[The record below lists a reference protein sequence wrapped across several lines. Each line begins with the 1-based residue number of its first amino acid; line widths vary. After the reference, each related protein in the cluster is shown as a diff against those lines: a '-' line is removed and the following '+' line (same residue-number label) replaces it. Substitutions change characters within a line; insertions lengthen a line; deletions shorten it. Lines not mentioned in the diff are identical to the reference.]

1 MQSTVNYLWH
11 TDDLL
16 GQGATASV
24 YKARNKKSGELVAV
38 KVFNTASYLRP
49 REVQVREFEVL
60 RKLNHQ
66 NIVKLFAVEE
76 TGGSRQ
82 KVLVMEYCSSG
93 SLLSVLESPENAF
106 GLPEEEFLVVLRCV
120 VAGMNHL
127 RENGIVHRD
136 IKPGNIMRLMGEE
149 GQSIYKL
156 TDFGAAREL
165 DDDEKFVSVYGTEEY
180 LHPDMYERAVLRK
193 PQQKTFGVTVD
204 LWSIGVTLY
213 HAATGSL
220 PFVPFGGP
228 RRNKE
233 MMYRITT
240 EKPAGAIA
248 GTQRRENGPLEWSY
262 TLPVTCRLSTGLQS
276 QLVPILANILEVEQ
290 AKCWGFDQFFA
301 ETSDILQRV
310 VVHVFSLSQAA
321 LHRVYIHAHNTVAI
335 FLEAVYKQTSVA
347 PQHQEYLFEGHVC
360 VLEPSLSAQH
370 ITHTTASS
378 PLTLFSMASETP
390 KGLAFRDPAQDI
402 PKFFPKVDLQADY
415 STAKSVLGAG
425 YQALWLA
432 RALLAGQELMLRGL
446 YWFVETLQV
455 TCRRTLE
462 VTRMALLFLSSSLGT
477 ERFSSVAGMPEMQ
490 ELKRITELRSKLRA
504 LAEALSRCSHNITE
518 TQTSLSTLSSE
529 LMKNRDQV
537 LADRSI
543 QQIQCCLDK
552 MNLIYKQFKKSRM
565 RPGLGYN
572 EEQIHKLD
580 KVNFGHLAKRLLQ
593 VFQEKCVQKYQTSL
607 VTHGKWMREVH
618 ETRNHLRMVSCSVA
632 AFNTEAQGAQEGLG
646 KLLDQLSH
654 QLLQDRTKEAQV
666 SAPPTAPHP
675 SPALMDLVLHMQ
687 ELCEEMKLLAFD
699 LQDNNRII
707 EGAGPDAGGC
717 PISSAYLS
725 PGQQLG
731 DVTSITFHCLS
742 AGSSP
747 AGPGVPGH
755 LCQATAWAELCVSH
769 RLRYG
774 SSVPRACVAKAGRRW
789 GRRDVNH
796 SRRPAHP
803 PPWVYR
809 PSLLREQ
816 KRRPLGVPPGDW
828 VRRPNFSLLSS

>member
-1 MQSTVNYLWH
+1 MQSTANYLWH

-38 KVFNTASYLRP
+38 KVFNTVSYLRP

-76 TGGSRQ
+76 TGGGRQ

-106 GLPEEEFLVVLRCV
+106 GLPEDEFLVVLRCV

-193 PQQKTFGVTVD
+193 PQQKAFGVTVD

-220 PFVPFGGP
+220 PFIPFGGP

-233 MMYRITT
+233 IMYRITT

-262 TLPVTCRLSTGLQS
+262 TLPITCQLSLGLQS

-310 VVHVFSLSQAA
+310 VVHVFSLSQAV
-321 LHRVYIHAHNTVAI
+321 LHHIYIHAHNTIAI
-335 FLEAVYKQTSVA
+335 FQEAVHKQTSVA
-347 PQHQEYLFEGHVC
+347 PRHQEYLFEGHLC
-360 VLEPSLSAQH
+360 VLEPSISAQH
-370 ITHTTASS
+370 IAHTTASS
-378 PLTLFSMASETP
+378 PLTLFSTAIP
-390 KGLAFRDPAQDI
+390 KGLAFRDPALDV
-402 PKFFPKVDLQADY
+402 PKFVPKVDLQADY
-415 STAKSVLGAG
+415 NTAKGVLGAG
-425 YQALWLA
+425 YQALRLA
-432 RALLAGQELMLRGL
+432 RALLDGQELMLQGL
-446 YWFVETLQV
+446 HRVLEVLQA

-462 VTRMALLFLSSSLGT
+462 VARTSLLFLSSSLGT
-477 ERFSSVAGMPEMQ
+477 ERFSSVPGTPEIQ
-490 ELKRITELRSKLRA
+490 ELKAAAELRSRLRT
-504 LAEALSRCSHNITE
+504 LAEVLSRCSQNIME
-518 TQTSLSTLSSE
+518 TQESLSSLRRE
-529 LMKNRDQV
+529 LVKSRDQV
-537 LADRSI
+537 HEERSI

-565 RPGLGYN
+565 RPGLSYN

-580 KVNFGHLAKRLLQ
+580 KVNFSHLAKRLLQ
-593 VFQEKCVQKYQTSL
+593 VFQEECVQKYQASL
-607 VTHGKWMREVH
+607 VTHGKRMRVVH
-618 ETRNHLRMVSCSVA
+618 ETRNHLRLVGCSVA
-632 AFNTEAQGAQEGLG
+632 ACNTEAQGVQES
-646 KLLDQLSH
+646 LSKILEELSQ
-654 QLLQDRTKEAQV
+654 QLLQDRAKGALTSSPPV
-666 SAPPTAPHP
+666 SPHP
-675 SPALMDLVLHMQ
+675 SPTPNDLLLHMQ
-687 ELCEEMKLLAFD
+687 ELCEGMKLLASD
-699 LQDNNRII
+699 LLDNNRVI
-707 EGAGPDAGGC
+707 ER
-717 PISSAYLS
+717 LS
-725 PGQQLG
+725 RVPAAS
-731 DVTSITFHCLS
+731 DV
-742 AGSSP
+742 
-747 AGPGVPGH
+747 
-755 LCQATAWAELCVSH
+755 
-769 RLRYG
+769 
-774 SSVPRACVAKAGRRW
+774 
-789 GRRDVNH
+789 
-796 SRRPAHP
+796 
-803 PPWVYR
+803 
-809 PSLLREQ
+809 
-816 KRRPLGVPPGDW
+816 
-828 VRRPNFSLLSS
+828 

>member
-76 TGGSRQ
+76 TGASRQ

-136 IKPGNIMRLMGEE
+136 IKPGNIMRLLGEE

-165 DDDEKFVSVYGTEEY
+165 DDDEKFISVYGTEEY

-193 PQQKTFGVTVD
+193 PQQKAFGVTVD

-233 MMYRITT
+233 IMYRITT

-248 GTQRRENGPLEWSY
+248 GTQRWENGPLEWSY
-262 TLPVTCRLSTGLQS
+262 ALPITCQLSTGLQS
-276 QLVPILANILEVEQ
+276 QLVPILANVLEVEQ

-301 ETSDILQRV
+301 ETSDILQRA
-310 VVHVFSLSQAA
+310 VVHVFSLPQAA
-321 LHRVYIHAHNTVAI
+321 LHHVYIHAHNTVAI
-335 FLEAVYKQTSVA
+335 FLEAVYKQTNVA
-347 PQHQEYLFEGHVC
+347 PQHQEYLFEGHLC
-360 VLEPSLSAQH
+360 VLEPNLSAQH
-370 ITHTTASS
+370 IAHTTASS

-390 KGLAFRDPAQDI
+390 KGLAFRDPALDI
-402 PKFFPKVDLQADY
+402 PKFVPKVDLQADY
-415 STAKSVLGAG
+415 NTAKGAMGAG
-425 YQALWLA
+425 YQALRLA

-446 YWFVETLQV
+446 HWFVEMLQA

-462 VTRMALLFLSSSLGT
+462 VTRTSLLFLSSSLGP
-477 ERFSSVAGMPEMQ
+477 ERLSNMARMPEIE
-490 ELKRITELRSKLRA
+490 ELKRATELRSTLRA
-504 LAEALSRCSHNITE
+504 LAEVLSRFSHNMTE
-518 TQTSLSTLSSE
+518 TQTNLSSLSSE
-529 LMKNRDQV
+529 LGKNRDQV
-537 LADRSI
+537 HEDRSI

-552 MNLIYKQFKKSRM
+552 MCLIYKQFKKSRM

-580 KVNFGHLAKRLLQ
+580 KVNFSHLAKRLLQ
-593 VFQEKCVQKYQTSL
+593 VFQEECVQKYQTSL
-607 VTHGKWMREVH
+607 VTHGNRMRLVH
-618 ETRNHLRMVSCSVA
+618 KARNHLRLVGCSVA
-632 AFNTEAQGAQEGLG
+632 ACNTEAQGVQEGLS
-646 KLLDQLSH
+646 KILDGLSH
-654 QLLQDRTKEAQV
+654 QLLQDRTKGAQA
-666 SAPPTAPHP
+666 SPPPVATYA
-675 SPALMDLVLHMQ
+675 SPALRDLGVHM
-687 ELCEEMKLLAFD
+687 EKLYEEMKLLAFD

-707 EGAGPDAGGC
+707 EGLSRVQSAPD
-717 PISSAYLS
+717 
-725 PGQQLG
+725 
-731 DVTSITFHCLS
+731 V
-742 AGSSP
+742 
-747 AGPGVPGH
+747 
-755 LCQATAWAELCVSH
+755 
-769 RLRYG
+769 
-774 SSVPRACVAKAGRRW
+774 
-789 GRRDVNH
+789 
-796 SRRPAHP
+796 
-803 PPWVYR
+803 
-809 PSLLREQ
+809 
-816 KRRPLGVPPGDW
+816 
-828 VRRPNFSLLSS
+828 

>member
-1 MQSTVNYLWH
+1 MQSTINYLWH

-106 GLPEEEFLVVLRCV
+106 GLPEDEFLVVLRCV

-262 TLPVTCRLSTGLQS
+262 GLPITCRLSPGLQS

-310 VVHVFSLSQAA
+310 VVHVFSLSQAV
-321 LHRVYIHAHNTVAI
+321 LHHIYIHAHNTIAI
-335 FLEAVYKQTSVA
+335 FLEAVYEQTSVA
-347 PQHQEYLFEGHVC
+347 PQHQEYFFEGHLC

-378 PLTLFSMASETP
+378 PLTLFSKASETP
-390 KGLAFRDPAQDI
+390 KGLAFRDQYTGCWLPG
-402 PKFFPKVDLQADY
+402 PV
-415 STAKSVLGAG
+415 AG
-425 YQALWLA
+425 SD
-432 RALLAGQELMLRGL
+432 LAGRAGDDASGTALVCGDAPGYMQTDAGGHTDGSPLPQQQSGHREL
-446 YWFVETLQV
+446 V
-455 TCRRTLE
+455 
-462 VTRMALLFLSSSLGT
+462 
-477 ERFSSVAGMPEMQ
+477 
-490 ELKRITELRSKLRA
+490 
-504 LAEALSRCSHNITE
+504 EALSRCSHNITE
-518 TQTSLSTLSSE
+518 TQVSLSNLSSE
-529 LMKNRDQV
+529 LVKNRDQV
-537 LADRSI
+537 HADRSI

-580 KVNFGHLAKRLLQ
+580 KVNFSHLAKRLLQ

-632 AFNTEAQGAQEGLG
+632 AYNTEAQGVQESLS
-646 KLLDQLSH
+646 KILDWLSH
-654 QLLQDRTKEAQV
+654 QRLQDRTKEAQA
-666 SAPPTAPHP
+666 SPPPTAPYP
-675 SPALMDLVLHMQ
+675 SPALTDLVLHMQ

-707 EGAGPDAGGC
+707 EGLSRPPSAPD
-717 PISSAYLS
+717 S
-725 PGQQLG
+725 
-731 DVTSITFHCLS
+731 
-742 AGSSP
+742 
-747 AGPGVPGH
+747 
-755 LCQATAWAELCVSH
+755 
-769 RLRYG
+769 
-774 SSVPRACVAKAGRRW
+774 
-789 GRRDVNH
+789 
-796 SRRPAHP
+796 
-803 PPWVYR
+803 
-809 PSLLREQ
+809 
-816 KRRPLGVPPGDW
+816 
-828 VRRPNFSLLSS
+828 

>member
-49 REVQVREFEVL
+49 REVQ
-60 RKLNHQ
+60 
-66 NIVKLFAVEE
+66 
-76 TGGSRQ
+76 GGSRQ

-106 GLPEEEFLVVLRCV
+106 GLPEDEFLVVLRCV

-136 IKPGNIMRLMGEE
+136 IKPGNIMRLVGEE

-193 PQQKTFGVTVD
+193 PQQKAFGVAVD

-233 MMYRITT
+233 IMHRITT

-248 GTQRRENGPLEWSY
+248 GTQRLENGPLEWSY
-262 TLPVTCRLSTGLQS
+262 TLPVTCQLSMGLQS
-276 QLVPILANILEVEQ
+276 QLVPILVNILEVEQ

-310 VVHVFSLSQAA
+310 VVHVFSLPQAVV
-321 LHRVYIHAHNTVAI
+321 HHVYIHAHNTIAI
-335 FLEAVYKQTSVA
+335 FLEAVYKQTNVA
-347 PQHQEYLFEGHVC
+347 PQHQEYLFEGHLC

-370 ITHTTASS
+370 IAHTTASS
-378 PLTLFSMASETP
+378 PLTLFSTVSETP
-390 KGLAFRDPAQDI
+390 KGLAFRDPALDI
-402 PKFFPKVDLQADY
+402 PKFVPKVDLQADY
-415 STAKSVLGAG
+415 NTAKGVLGAG
-425 YQALWLA
+425 FQALRLA
-432 RALLAGQELMLRGL
+432 QALLAGQELMLRGL
-446 YWFVETLQV
+446 HWFVEILQA

-477 ERFSSVAGMPEMQ
+477 ESSVAGVPEIQ
-490 ELKRITELRSKLRA
+490 ELRRAAELRSKLRT
-504 LAEALSRCSHNITE
+504 LAEVLSRCSHNITE
-518 TQTSLSTLSSE
+518 TKTTLSSLSSE

-537 LADRSI
+537 HEDRSI

-552 MNLIYKQFKKSRM
+552 MYLIYKQFKKSRM

-580 KVNFGHLAKRLLQ
+580 KVNFSHLAKRLLQ
-593 VFQEKCVQKYQTSL
+593 VFQEGRVQKYQASL
-607 VTHGKWMREVH
+607 VTHGKRMRVVH
-618 ETRNHLRMVSCSVA
+618 ETRNHLRLVGCSVA
-632 AFNTEAQGAQEGLG
+632 ACNTEAQGAQESLS
-646 KLLDQLSH
+646 KILDWLSQ
-654 QLLQDRTKEAQV
+654 QLLQDRTKGAQA
-666 SAPPTAPHP
+666 SPPPTATYP
-675 SPALMDLVLHMQ
+675 SPALKDLVLHMQ
-687 ELCEEMKLLAFD
+687 ELCKEMKVLASD
-699 LQDNNRII
+699 LQDNNRVI
-707 EGAGPDAGGC
+707 EGK
-717 PISSAYLS
+717 I
-725 PGQQLG
+725 
-731 DVTSITFHCLS
+731 H
-742 AGSSP
+742 
-747 AGPGVPGH
+747 
-755 LCQATAWAELCVSH
+755 
-769 RLRYG
+769 
-774 SSVPRACVAKAGRRW
+774 
-789 GRRDVNH
+789 
-796 SRRPAHP
+796 
-803 PPWVYR
+803 
-809 PSLLREQ
+809 
-816 KRRPLGVPPGDW
+816 KRKLENNRGT
-828 VRRPNFSLLSS
+828 NFSYYPVSRIEREKTVPSRSPTL

>member
-66 NIVKLFAVEE
+66 NIIKLFAVEE
-76 TGGSRQ
+76 TGAGRQ

-106 GLPEEEFLVVLRCV
+106 GLPEDEFLVVLRCV

-136 IKPGNIMRLMGEE
+136 IKPGNIMRLLGEE

-193 PQQKTFGVTVD
+193 PQQKAFGVTVD

-233 MMYRITT
+233 IMYRITT

-262 TLPVTCRLSTGLQS
+262 TLPITCQLSMGLQN
-276 QLVPILANILEVEQ
+276 QLVPILANILEAEQ

-301 ETSDILQRV
+301 ETSDILQRG
-310 VVHVFSLSQAA
+310 VVHVFSLPQAV
-321 LHRVYIHAHNTVAI
+321 LHHVYVHAHNTIAI
-335 FLEAVYKQTSVA
+335 FLEAVYEQTSVA
-347 PQHQEYLFEGHVC
+347 PQHQEYLFEGHLC

-370 ITHTTASS
+370 IAHTTASS
-378 PLTLFSMASETP
+378 PLTLFSMASEPP
-390 KGLAFRDPAQDI
+390 KGQAFRDPALDV
-402 PKFFPKVDLQADY
+402 PKFVPKVDLQADY
-415 STAKSVLGAG
+415 STAKGILGAG
-425 YQALWLA
+425 YQALRLA
-432 RALLAGQELMLRGL
+432 RTLLGGQELMVRGL
-446 YWFVETLQV
+446 HWFVEMLQA

-477 ERFSSVAGMPEMQ
+477 ERFSGVAGVPELQ
-490 ELKRITELRSKLRA
+490 ELKRTTELRSRLRN
-504 LAEALSRCSHNITE
+504 LAEVLSRCSHNITE
-518 TQTSLSTLSSE
+518 TQKTLSDLRSE
-529 LMKNRDQV
+529 LVKNRDQHPADSV
-537 LADRSI
+537 LFRQDVPHLQTVQEI
-543 QQIQCCLDK
+543 QNEAR
-552 MNLIYKQFKKSRM
+552 MNFS
-565 RPGLGYN
+565 
-572 EEQIHKLD
+572 
-580 KVNFGHLAKRLLQ
+580 HLAKRLLQ
-593 VFQEKCVQKYQTSL
+593 VFQEECVQKYQASL
-607 VTHGKWMREVH
+607 VTHGKRMRLVH
-618 ETRNHLRMVSCSVA
+618 ETRNHLRLLGCSVA
-632 AFNTEAQGAQEGLG
+632 ACNAEAQGAQESLS
-646 KLLDQLSH
+646 KILDRLSH
-654 QLLQDRTKEAQV
+654 QLLQDRTQGAPA
-666 SAPPTAPHP
+666 SPPPTAPYP
-675 SPALMDLVLHMQ
+675 SSALKDLVLHMQ
-687 ELCEEMKLLAFD
+687 ELYGEMKVLASD

-707 EGAGPDAGGC
+707 EGLSRVPLAPD
-717 PISSAYLS
+717 I
-725 PGQQLG
+725 
-731 DVTSITFHCLS
+731 
-742 AGSSP
+742 
-747 AGPGVPGH
+747 
-755 LCQATAWAELCVSH
+755 
-769 RLRYG
+769 
-774 SSVPRACVAKAGRRW
+774 
-789 GRRDVNH
+789 
-796 SRRPAHP
+796 
-803 PPWVYR
+803 
-809 PSLLREQ
+809 
-816 KRRPLGVPPGDW
+816 
-828 VRRPNFSLLSS
+828 

>member
-38 KVFNTASYLRP
+38 KVFNVASYLRP

-60 RKLNHQ
+60 RKLSHQ

-76 TGGSRQ
+76 TGCGRQ
-82 KVLVMEYCSSG
+82 KVLVMEYCASG

-106 GLPEEEFLVVLRCV
+106 GLPEDEFLVVLRCV

-127 RENGIVHRD
+127 RENGVVHRD
-136 IKPGNIMRLMGEE
+136 IKPGNIMRLVGEE

-165 DDDEKFVSVYGTEEY
+165 DDDEKFLSVYGTEEY

-193 PQQKTFGVTVD
+193 PQQKAFGVTVD

-220 PFVPFGGP
+220 PFIPFGGP

-233 MMYRITT
+233 IMHRITT
-240 EKPAGAIA
+240 EKPPGAIA

-262 TLPVTCRLSTGLQS
+262 TLPVTCRLSKGLQS

-310 VVHVFSLSQAA
+310 VFHVFSLSQAV
-321 LHRVYIHAHNTVAI
+321 LHHVYIHAHNTIAI
-335 FLEAVYKQTSVA
+335 FLEAVYEQTNVA
-347 PQHQEYLFEGHVC
+347 PRHQEYLFEGHLC

-370 ITHTTASS
+370 IAHTTASS

-390 KGLAFRDPAQDI
+390 KGLAFRDPALDV
-402 PKFFPKVDLQADY
+402 PKFVPKVDLQADY
-415 STAKSVLGAG
+415 NTAKAVLGAG
-425 YQALWLA
+425 YQALRLA
-432 RALLAGQELMLRGL
+432 GALLDGQELMLRGL
-446 YWFVETLQV
+446 HWAAEVLQT

-462 VTRMALLFLSSSLGT
+462 VTRTALLFLSSSLGT
-477 ERFSSVAGMPEMQ
+477 ESSVAGVPEVQ
-490 ELKRITELRSKLRA
+490 ELQEVAELRSRLRT
-504 LAEALSRCSHNITE
+504 LAEVLSKCSQNITE
-518 TQTSLSTLSSE
+518 TQAGLSSLSSE
-529 LMKNRDQV
+529 LAKSRDQV
-537 LADRSI
+537 HEDRSN

-552 MNLIYKQFKKSRM
+552 MNLIYKQFKKSRL

-580 KVNFGHLAKRLLQ
+580 KVNFSHLAKRLLQ
-593 VFQEKCVQKYQTSL
+593 VFQEECVQKYQASL
-607 VTHGKWMREVH
+607 VTHGKRMRVVH
-618 ETRNHLRMVSCSVA
+618 DTRNHLRLVGCSVA
-632 AFNTEAQGAQEGLG
+632 ACNTEAQGAQESLG
-646 KLLDQLSH
+646 KILDRLSH
-654 QLLQDRTKEAQV
+654 QLLQDRTQG
-666 SAPPTAPHP
+666 APA
-675 SPALMDLVLHMQ
+675 SPAPVAPCPMPKDLIFHME
-687 ELCEEMKLLAFD
+687 ELCQEMKRLAFD

-707 EGAGPDAGGC
+707 FE
-717 PISSAYLS
+717 
-725 PGQQLG
+725 
-731 DVTSITFHCLS
+731 
-742 AGSSP
+742 
-747 AGPGVPGH
+747 
-755 LCQATAWAELCVSH
+755 
-769 RLRYG
+769 RLRR
-774 SSVPRACVAKAGRRW
+774 VPAAP
-789 GRRDVNH
+789 DV
-796 SRRPAHP
+796 
-803 PPWVYR
+803 
-809 PSLLREQ
+809 
-816 KRRPLGVPPGDW
+816 
-828 VRRPNFSLLSS
+828 

>member
-1 MQSTVNYLWH
+1 MQSTANYLWH

-49 REVQVREFEVL
+49 HEVQVREFEVL

-220 PFVPFGGP
+220 PFIPFGGP

-248 GTQRRENGPLEWSY
+248 GTQRQQNGPLEWSY
-262 TLPVTCRLSTGLQS
+262 SLPITCRLSTGLQT

-310 VVHVFSLSQAA
+310 VVHVFSLSQAV
-321 LHRVYIHAHNTVAI
+321 LHHVYIHAHNTIAI
-335 FLEAVYKQTSVA
+335 FLEAVYEQTQVA
-347 PQHQEYLFEGHVC
+347 PQHQEYLFEGHLC

-370 ITHTTASS
+370 IAHTTSSS
-378 PLTLFSMASETP
+378 PLTLFSTASETP

-402 PKFFPKVDLQADY
+402 PKFFPKVDLQSDY
-415 STAKSVLGAG
+415 TTSKSVLGAG

-432 RALLAGQELMLRGL
+432 QTLLAGQELMLRGAG
-446 YWFVETLQV
+446 WMG
-455 TCRRTLE
+455 RRTLE
-462 VTRMALLFLSSSLGT
+462 GVRVALLFLSSSLGT
-477 ERFSSVAGMPEMQ
+477 ERVSSVSGTLEIEEVKKVT
-490 ELKRITELRSKLRA
+490 ELKSRLRA
-504 LAEALSRCSHNITE
+504 LAEALSRCSHRITE
-518 TQTSLSTLSSE
+518 TQSCLSNLSSE
-529 LMKNRDQV
+529 LLKNRDQV
-537 LADRSI
+537 HADRSI
-543 QQIQCCLDK
+543 QKIQCCLDK

-580 KVNFGHLAKRLLQ
+580 KVNFSRLAKRLLK

-607 VTHGKWMREVH
+607 VTHGMWMREVH
-618 ETRNHLRMVSCSVA
+618 ETRNRLRMVGCSVA
-632 AFNTEAQGAQEGLG
+632 AHNTEAQGVQESLS
-646 KLLDQLSH
+646 KILDRLSH
-654 QLLQDRTKEAQV
+654 QLLQDRAKEAQV
-666 SAPPTAPHP
+666 SPPPAAPYP
-675 SPALMDLVLHMQ
+675 SPALTDLVFQ
-687 ELCEEMKLLAFD
+687 
-699 LQDNNRII
+699 
-707 EGAGPDAGGC
+707 
-717 PISSAYLS
+717 
-725 PGQQLG
+725 
-731 DVTSITFHCLS
+731 
-742 AGSSP
+742 
-747 AGPGVPGH
+747 
-755 LCQATAWAELCVSH
+755 
-769 RLRYG
+769 
-774 SSVPRACVAKAGRRW
+774 
-789 GRRDVNH
+789 
-796 SRRPAHP
+796 
-803 PPWVYR
+803 
-809 PSLLREQ
+809 
-816 KRRPLGVPPGDW
+816 
-828 VRRPNFSLLSS
+828 

>member
-1 MQSTVNYLWH
+1 MQSTANYLWH

-38 KVFNTASYLRP
+38 KVFSTASYLRP

-76 TGGSRQ
+76 TGTSRQ

-106 GLPEEEFLVVLRCV
+106 GLPEDEFLVVLRCV

-136 IKPGNIMRLMGEE
+136 IKPGNIMRLLGEE

-165 DDDEKFVSVYGTEEY
+165 DDDEKFISVYGTEEY

-193 PQQKTFGVTVD
+193 PQQKAFGVTVD

-220 PFVPFGGP
+220 PFIPFGGP

-233 MMYRITT
+233 IMYRITT

-262 TLPVTCRLSTGLQS
+262 TLPVTCQLSMGLQS

-310 VVHVFSLSQAA
+310 IVHVFSLPQAV
-321 LHRVYIHAHNTVAI
+321 LYHVYIHAHNTIAI
-335 FLEAVYKQTSVA
+335 FLEAVYKQTKVTL
-347 PQHQEYLFEGHVC
+347 QNQEYLFEGHLC
-360 VLEPSLSAQH
+360 ALEPNLSAQH

-378 PLTLFSMASETP
+378 PLMLFSMAIENP
-390 KGLAFRDPAQDI
+390 EGLAFRDPALDI
-402 PKFFPKVDLQADY
+402 PKFVPKVDLQADY
-415 STAKSVLGAG
+415 NTAKGVLGAG
-425 YQALWLA
+425 YQALRLA

-446 YWFVETLQV
+446 YWFVFSN
-455 TCRRTLE
+455 
-462 VTRMALLFLSSSLGT
+462 MAGI
-477 ERFSSVAGMPEMQ
+477 PEIQ
-490 ELKRITELRSKLRA
+490 ELKRAAELRAKLRR
-504 LAEALSRCSHNITE
+504 LAEVLSRLSHNITE
-518 TQTSLSTLSSE
+518 KQLSLSSLSSE
-529 LMKNRDQV
+529 LAKDRDQV
-537 LADRSI
+537 HEDRSI
-543 QQIQCCLDK
+543 QQIQCCLDR
-552 MNLIYKQFKKSRM
+552 MYLIYKQFRKSRM

-580 KVNFGHLAKRLLQ
+580 KVNFSHLAKRLLQ
-593 VFQEKCVQKYQTSL
+593 MFQEKCVQKYQTSL
-607 VTHGKWMREVH
+607 VMHGNRMRVVH
-618 ETRNHLRMVSCSVA
+618 ETRDHLRLVACSVA
-632 AFNTEAQGAQEGLG
+632 AYSTEAQGVQEGLS
-646 KLLDQLSH
+646 KILDWLSH
-654 QLLQDRTKEAQV
+654 QLLQDRTKAAQA
-666 SAPPTAPHP
+666 SAGPIA
-675 SPALMDLVLHMQ
+675 SYSCPALKDLGLHME

-707 EGAGPDAGGC
+707 EGLSRAP
-717 PISSAYLS
+717 SAS
-725 PGQQLG
+725 
-731 DVTSITFHCLS
+731 DV
-742 AGSSP
+742 
-747 AGPGVPGH
+747 
-755 LCQATAWAELCVSH
+755 
-769 RLRYG
+769 
-774 SSVPRACVAKAGRRW
+774 
-789 GRRDVNH
+789 
-796 SRRPAHP
+796 
-803 PPWVYR
+803 
-809 PSLLREQ
+809 
-816 KRRPLGVPPGDW
+816 
-828 VRRPNFSLLSS
+828 

>member
-24 YKARNKKSGELVAV
+24 YKARNKAGRKGWMEAWGWCTPVRVGLLFSPRQKSGELVAV

-76 TGGSRQ
+76 TGSSRQ

-93 SLLSVLESPENAF
+93 SLLSVLENPENAF

-136 IKPGNIMRLMGEE
+136 IKPGNIMRLLGEE

-165 DDDEKFVSVYGTEEY
+165 DDDEKFISVYGTEEY

-193 PQQKTFGVTVD
+193 PQQKAFGVTVD

-233 MMYRITT
+233 IMYRITT

-248 GTQRRENGPLEWSY
+248 GMQRWENGPLEWSY
-262 TLPVTCRLSTGLQS
+262 ALPITCQLSMGLQS
-276 QLVPILANILEVEQ
+276 QLVPILANVLEVEQ

-301 ETSDILQRV
+301 ETSDILQRA
-310 VVHVFSLSQAA
+310 VVHVFSLSQAV
-321 LHRVYIHAHNTVAI
+321 LHHVYIHAHNTVAI
-335 FLEAVYKQTSVA
+335 FLEAVYKQTNVA
-347 PQHQEYLFEGHVC
+347 PQHQEYLFEGHLC
-360 VLEPSLSAQH
+360 VLEPNLSAQH
-370 ITHTTASS
+370 IAHTTASS
-378 PLTLFSMASETP
+378 PLMLFSMAGETP
-390 KGLAFRDPAQDI
+390 KGLAFRDPALDI
-402 PKFFPKVDLQADY
+402 PKFVPKVDLQADY
-415 STAKSVLGAG
+415 NTAKGALGAG
-425 YQALWLA
+425 YQALRLA

-446 YWFVETLQV
+446 HWFVEMLQA

-462 VTRMALLFLSSSLGT
+462 VTRTSLLFLSSSLGP
-477 ERFSSVAGMPEMQ
+477 ERLSNMARMPEIE
-490 ELKRITELRSKLRA
+490 ELKRATELRSTLRA
-504 LAEALSRCSHNITE
+504 LAEVLSRFSHNITE
-518 TQTSLSTLSSE
+518 TQTNLSSLSSE
-529 LMKNRDQV
+529 LAKNRDQV
-537 LADRSI
+537 HEDRSI

-552 MNLIYKQFKKSRM
+552 MYLIYKQFKKSRM

-580 KVNFGHLAKRLLQ
+580 KVNFSHLAKRLLQ
-593 VFQEKCVQKYQTSL
+593 VFQEECVQKYQTSL
-607 VTHGKWMREVH
+607 VTHGNRMRLVH
-618 ETRNHLRMVSCSVA
+618 QARNHLRLVGCSVA
-632 AFNTEAQGAQEGLG
+632 ACNTEAQGVQEGLS
-646 KLLDQLSH
+646 KILDGLSH
-654 QLLQDRTKEAQV
+654 QLLQDRTKGAQA
-666 SAPPTAPHP
+666 SPPPVATYA
-675 SPALMDLVLHMQ
+675 SPALRDLGVHME

-707 EGAGPDAGGC
+707 EG
-717 PISSAYLS
+717 
-725 PGQQLG
+725 
-731 DVTSITFHCLS
+731 
-742 AGSSP
+742 
-747 AGPGVPGH
+747 
-755 LCQATAWAELCVSH
+755 
-769 RLRYG
+769 
-774 SSVPRACVAKAGRRW
+774 
-789 GRRDVNH
+789 
-796 SRRPAHP
+796 
-803 PPWVYR
+803 
-809 PSLLREQ
+809 
-816 KRRPLGVPPGDW
+816 
-828 VRRPNFSLLSS
+828 

>member
-49 REVQVREFEVL
+49 HEVQVREFEVL

-220 PFVPFGGP
+220 PFIPFGGP

-248 GTQRRENGPLEWSY
+248 GAQRRENGPLEWSY
-262 TLPVTCRLSTGLQS
+262 SLPVTCRLSVGLQT

-310 VVHVFSLSQAA
+310 VVHVFSLSQAV
-321 LHRVYIHAHNTVAI
+321 LHHVYIHAHNTIAI
-335 FLEAVYKQTSVA
+335 FLEAVYEQTQVA
-347 PQHQEYLFEGHVC
+347 PQHQEYLFEGHLC
-360 VLEPSLSAQH
+360 ILEPSLSAQH
-370 ITHTTASS
+370 IAHTTTSS
-378 PLTLFSMASETP
+378 PLTLLSTASETP

-402 PKFFPKVDLQADY
+402 PKFFPKVDLQSDY
-415 STAKSVLGAG
+415 TTSKVRGGAGVRQRGGGGAGKVVQPGCHQNPELRTLPGSAFFSVL
-425 YQALWLA
+425 Q
-432 RALLAGQELMLRGL
+432 
-446 YWFVETLQV
+446 
-455 TCRRTLE
+455 
-462 VTRMALLFLSSSLGT
+462 
-477 ERFSSVAGMPEMQ
+477 
-490 ELKRITELRSKLRA
+490 
-504 LAEALSRCSHNITE
+504 LAEALSRCSHRITE
-518 TQTSLSTLSSE
+518 TQLRLSNLSSE
-529 LMKNRDQV
+529 LLKNRDQV
-537 LADRSI
+537 HADRSI
-543 QQIQCCLDK
+543 QKIQCCLDK
-552 MNLIYKQFKKSRM
+552 MNLIYKQFKKSKM

-580 KVNFGHLAKRLLQ
+580 KVNFSRLAKRLLK

-607 VTHGKWMREVH
+607 VTHGMWMRY
-618 ETRNHLRMVSCSVA
+618 VA
-632 AFNTEAQGAQEGLG
+632 SLQI
-646 KLLDQLSH
+646 LDRLSN
-654 QLLQDRTKEAQV
+654 QLLQDRAKEAQV
-666 SAPPTAPHP
+666 SPSPAAPYP
-675 SPALMDLVLHMQ
+675 SPALTDLVFHMQ
-687 ELCEEMKLLAFD
+687 ELCNEMKLLAFD

-707 EGAGPDAGGC
+707 EG
-717 PISSAYLS
+717 
-725 PGQQLG
+725 
-731 DVTSITFHCLS
+731 
-742 AGSSP
+742 
-747 AGPGVPGH
+747 
-755 LCQATAWAELCVSH
+755 
-769 RLRYG
+769 
-774 SSVPRACVAKAGRRW
+774 
-789 GRRDVNH
+789 
-796 SRRPAHP
+796 
-803 PPWVYR
+803 
-809 PSLLREQ
+809 
-816 KRRPLGVPPGDW
+816 
-828 VRRPNFSLLSS
+828 

>member
-1 MQSTVNYLWH
+1 MQSTANYLWH

-49 REVQVREFEVL
+49 HEVQVREFEVL

-220 PFVPFGGP
+220 PFIPFGGP

-248 GTQRRENGPLEWSY
+248 GTQRQQNGPLEWSY
-262 TLPVTCRLSTGLQS
+262 SLPITCRLSTGLQT

-310 VVHVFSLSQAA
+310 VVHVFSLSQAV
-321 LHRVYIHAHNTVAI
+321 LHHVYIHAHNTIAI
-335 FLEAVYKQTSVA
+335 FLEAVYEQTQVA
-347 PQHQEYLFEGHVC
+347 PQHQEYLFEGHLC

-370 ITHTTASS
+370 IAHTTSSS
-378 PLTLFSMASETP
+378 PLTLFSTASETP

-402 PKFFPKVDLQADY
+402 PKFFPKVDLQSDY
-415 STAKSVLGAG
+415 TTSKSVLGAG

-432 RALLAGQELMLRGL
+432 QTLLAGQELMLRGL
-446 YWFVETLQV
+446 DWFV
-455 TCRRTLE
+455 RTLE
-462 VTRMALLFLSSSLGT
+462 GVRVALLFLSSSLGT
-477 ERFSSVAGMPEMQ
+477 ERVSSVSGTLEIEEVKKVT
-490 ELKRITELRSKLRA
+490 ELKSRLRA
-504 LAEALSRCSHNITE
+504 VSEALSRCSHRITE
-518 TQTSLSTLSSE
+518 TQSCLSNLSSE
-529 LMKNRDQV
+529 LLKNRDQV
-537 LADRSI
+537 HADRSI
-543 QQIQCCLDK
+543 QKIQCCLDK

-580 KVNFGHLAKRLLQ
+580 KVNFSRLAKRLLK

-607 VTHGKWMREVH
+607 VTHGMWMRY
-618 ETRNHLRMVSCSVA
+618 VA
-632 AFNTEAQGAQEGLG
+632 SLQI
-646 KLLDQLSH
+646 LDRLSH
-654 QLLQDRTKEAQV
+654 QLLQDRAKEAQV
-666 SAPPTAPHP
+666 SPPPAAPYP
-675 SPALMDLVLHMQ
+675 SPALTDLVFHMR
-687 ELCEEMKLLAFD
+687 ELCDEMKLLAFD

-707 EGAGPDAGGC
+707 EGLNRLPSAPD
-717 PISSAYLS
+717 S
-725 PGQQLG
+725 
-731 DVTSITFHCLS
+731 
-742 AGSSP
+742 
-747 AGPGVPGH
+747 
-755 LCQATAWAELCVSH
+755 
-769 RLRYG
+769 
-774 SSVPRACVAKAGRRW
+774 
-789 GRRDVNH
+789 
-796 SRRPAHP
+796 
-803 PPWVYR
+803 
-809 PSLLREQ
+809 
-816 KRRPLGVPPGDW
+816 
-828 VRRPNFSLLSS
+828 

>member
-1 MQSTVNYLWH
+1 MQSTINYLWH

-24 YKARNKKSGELVAV
+24 YKARNK
-38 KVFNTASYLRP
+38 
-49 REVQVREFEVL
+49 
-60 RKLNHQ
+60 
-66 NIVKLFAVEE
+66 
-76 TGGSRQ
+76 GGSRQ

-136 IKPGNIMRLMGEE
+136 IKPGNIMRLVGEE

-193 PQQKTFGVTVD
+193 PQQKTFGVSVD

-240 EKPAGAIA
+240 EKPSGAIA
-248 GTQRRENGPLEWSY
+248 GTQRQENGPLEWSY
-262 TLPVTCRLSTGLQS
+262 SLPITCRLSMGLQS

-310 VVHVFSLSQAA
+310 VVHVFSLSQAV
-321 LHRVYIHAHNTVAI
+321 LHHVYIHAHNTIAI
-335 FLEAVYKQTSVA
+335 FLEAVYEQTRIA
-347 PQHQEYLFEGHVC
+347 PQHQKFLFEGHLC

-370 ITHTTASS
+370 IAHTTASS
-378 PLTLFSMASETP
+378 PLTLFSMASDTP

-415 STAKSVLGAG
+415 TTAKSVLGAG

-432 RALLAGQELMLRGL
+432 RTLLAGQEFMFRGL
-446 YWFVETLQV
+446 HWCVEMLQA
-455 TCRRTLE
+455 TCRQTLE

-477 ERFSSVAGMPEMQ
+477 ERRCSSVAGMPEMQ
-490 ELKRITELRSKLRA
+490 ELKRVTELRSKLRA
-504 LAEALSRCSHNITE
+504 LAEALSRCSYSITE
-518 TQTSLSTLSSE
+518 TQMSLSNLSSE
-529 LMKNRDQV
+529 LVKNRDQV
-537 LADRSI
+537 HADRSI

-565 RPGLGYN
+565 RPGLCYN

-580 KVNFGHLAKRLLQ
+580 KVNFSHLAKRLLK

-607 VTHGKWMREVH
+607 VTHGRWMRKVH
-618 ETRNHLRMVSCSVA
+618 ETRNHLRMVGCSVA
-632 AFNTEAQGAQEGLG
+632 AYNTEAQGVQESLS
-646 KLLDQLSH
+646 KILDWLCH

-666 SAPPTAPHP
+666 SPPPTAAYP
-675 SPALMDLVLHMQ
+675 SPALTDLVLHMQ

-707 EGAGPDAGGC
+707 EGLSRPPSAPD
-717 PISSAYLS
+717 S
-725 PGQQLG
+725 
-731 DVTSITFHCLS
+731 
-742 AGSSP
+742 
-747 AGPGVPGH
+747 
-755 LCQATAWAELCVSH
+755 
-769 RLRYG
+769 
-774 SSVPRACVAKAGRRW
+774 
-789 GRRDVNH
+789 
-796 SRRPAHP
+796 
-803 PPWVYR
+803 
-809 PSLLREQ
+809 
-816 KRRPLGVPPGDW
+816 
-828 VRRPNFSLLSS
+828 

>member
-1 MQSTVNYLWH
+1 MTTSPESSGGATQSHKPACPTAEMGRWPASWEQEMQSTVNYLWH

-66 NIVKLFAVEE
+66 NIIKLFAVEE
-76 TGGSRQ
+76 MGGSRQ
-82 KVLVMEYCSSG
+82 KVLVMEYCASG
-93 SLLSVLESPENAF
+93 SLMSVLEGPENAF
-106 GLPEEEFLVVLRCV
+106 GLPEDEFLVVLRCV

-136 IKPGNIMRLMGEE
+136 IKPGNIMRLVGEE

-193 PQQKTFGVTVD
+193 PQQKAFGVAVD

-233 MMYRITT
+233 IMYRITT

-248 GTQRRENGPLEWSY
+248 GTQRLENGPLEWSY
-262 TLPVTCRLSTGLQS
+262 TLPVTCQLSMGLQS

-310 VVHVFSLSQAA
+310 VVHVFSLPQAVV
-321 LHRVYIHAHNTVAI
+321 HHVYIHAHNTIAI
-335 FLEAVYKQTSVA
+335 FLEAVYKQTNVA
-347 PQHQEYLFEGHVC
+347 PQHQEYLFEGHLC

-370 ITHTTASS
+370 IAHTTASS
-378 PLTLFSMASETP
+378 PLTLFSMVSETP
-390 KGLAFRDPAQDI
+390 KGLAFRDPALDI
-402 PKFFPKVDLQADY
+402 PKFVPKVDLQADY
-415 STAKSVLGAG
+415 NTAKGVLGAG
-425 YQALWLA
+425 YQALRLA
-432 RALLAGQELMLRGL
+432 QALLAGQELMLRGL
-446 YWFVETLQV
+446 HWFVEILQA

-477 ERFSSVAGMPEMQ
+477 ESNMAGVTEIQ
-490 ELKRITELRSKLRA
+490 ELKRAAELRSKLRT
-504 LAEALSRCSHNITE
+504 LAEVLSRCSRNITE
-518 TQTSLSTLSSE
+518 TKMTLSNLSSE

-537 LADRSI
+537 HEDRSI

-552 MNLIYKQFKKSRM
+552 MYLIYKQFKKSRM

-580 KVNFGHLAKRLLQ
+580 KVNFSHLAKRLLQ
-593 VFQEKCVQKYQTSL
+593 VFQEERVQKYQASL
-607 VTHGKWMREVH
+607 VTHGKRMRVVH
-618 ETRNHLRMVSCSVA
+618 ETRNHLRLVGCSVA
-632 AFNTEAQGAQEGLG
+632 ACNTEAQGAQESLS
-646 KLLDQLSH
+646 KILDWLSH
-654 QLLQDRTKEAQV
+654 QLLQDRTKGAQA
-666 SAPPTAPHP
+666 SPPPTAPYP
-675 SPALMDLVLHMQ
+675 SPALKDLVLHMQ
-687 ELCEEMKLLAFD
+687 ELCKEMKVLASD
-699 LQDNNRII
+699 LQDNNRVI
-707 EGAGPDAGGC
+707 EGLSRVPSAPD
-717 PISSAYLS
+717 I
-725 PGQQLG
+725 
-731 DVTSITFHCLS
+731 
-742 AGSSP
+742 
-747 AGPGVPGH
+747 
-755 LCQATAWAELCVSH
+755 
-769 RLRYG
+769 
-774 SSVPRACVAKAGRRW
+774 
-789 GRRDVNH
+789 
-796 SRRPAHP
+796 
-803 PPWVYR
+803 
-809 PSLLREQ
+809 
-816 KRRPLGVPPGDW
+816 
-828 VRRPNFSLLSS
+828 

>member
-1 MQSTVNYLWH
+1 MTTSPESSGGVTQSHKPACPTAEMGRWPASWEQEMQSTVNYLWH

-66 NIVKLFAVEE
+66 NIIKLFAVEE

-93 SLLSVLESPENAF
+93 SLLSALESPENAF
-106 GLPEEEFLVVLRCV
+106 GLPEDEFLVVLRCV

-136 IKPGNIMRLMGEE
+136 IKPGNIMRLVGEE

-193 PQQKTFGVTVD
+193 PQQKAFGVAVD

-233 MMYRITT
+233 IMYRITT
-240 EKPAGAIA
+240 EKPTGAIA
-248 GTQRRENGPLEWSY
+248 GTQRLENGPLEWSY
-262 TLPVTCRLSTGLQS
+262 TLPITCQLSMGLQS

-310 VVHVFSLSQAA
+310 VVHVFSLPQAVV
-321 LHRVYIHAHNTVAI
+321 HHVYIHAHNTIAI
-335 FLEAVYKQTSVA
+335 FLEAVYKQTNVA
-347 PQHQEYLFEGHVC
+347 PQHQEYLFEGHLC

-370 ITHTTASS
+370 IAHTTASS
-378 PLTLFSMASETP
+378 PLTLFSMVCETP
-390 KGLAFRDPAQDI
+390 KGLAFRDRCRRQIWVLILHTPLKCHVTRAGGLPNLLRSVQRSGKGTPVETGRCGFNVVSTVRAALDI

-415 STAKSVLGAG
+415 NTAKGVLGAG
-425 YQALWLA
+425 YQALRLA
-432 RALLAGQELMLRGL
+432 QALLTGQELMLRGL
-446 YWFVETLQV
+446 HWFVESLQA

-477 ERFSSVAGMPEMQ
+477 ERFSNVAGVPEIQ
-490 ELKRITELRSKLRA
+490 ELKRAAELRSKLRT
-504 LAEALSRCSHNITE
+504 LAEVLSRCSHNITE
-518 TQTSLSTLSSE
+518 TKMTLSNLSSE

-537 LADRSI
+537 HADRSI

-552 MNLIYKQFKKSRM
+552 MYLIYKQFKKSRM

-580 KVNFGHLAKRLLQ
+580 KVNFSHLAKRLLQ
-593 VFQEKCVQKYQTSL
+593 VFQEERVQKYQASL
-607 VTHGKWMREVH
+607 VTHGKRMRVVH
-618 ETRNHLRMVSCSVA
+618 ETRNHLRLVGCSVA
-632 AFNTEAQGAQEGLG
+632 ACNTEAQGAQESLS
-646 KLLDQLSH
+646 KILDWLSH
-654 QLLQDRTKEAQV
+654 QLLQDRTKEAQA
-666 SAPPTAPHP
+666 SPPTTAPYP
-675 SPALMDLVLHMQ
+675 SPALKDLVLHMQ
-687 ELCEEMKLLAFD
+687 ELCKEMKVLASD
-699 LQDNNRII
+699 LQDNNRVI
-707 EGAGPDAGGC
+707 EGLSRVPSAPD
-717 PISSAYLS
+717 I
-725 PGQQLG
+725 
-731 DVTSITFHCLS
+731 
-742 AGSSP
+742 
-747 AGPGVPGH
+747 
-755 LCQATAWAELCVSH
+755 
-769 RLRYG
+769 
-774 SSVPRACVAKAGRRW
+774 
-789 GRRDVNH
+789 
-796 SRRPAHP
+796 
-803 PPWVYR
+803 
-809 PSLLREQ
+809 
-816 KRRPLGVPPGDW
+816 
-828 VRRPNFSLLSS
+828 

>member
-76 TGGSRQ
+76 TGASRQ

-136 IKPGNIMRLMGEE
+136 IKPGNIMRLLGEE

-165 DDDEKFVSVYGTEEY
+165 DDDEKFISVYGTEEY

-193 PQQKTFGVTVD
+193 PQQKAFGVTVD

-233 MMYRITT
+233 IMYRITT

-248 GTQRRENGPLEWSY
+248 GTQR
-262 TLPVTCRLSTGLQS
+262 GLQS
-276 QLVPILANILEVEQ
+276 QLVPILANVLEVEQ

-301 ETSDILQRV
+301 ETSDILQRA
-310 VVHVFSLSQAA
+310 VVHVFSLPQAA
-321 LHRVYIHAHNTVAI
+321 LHHVYIHAHNTVAI
-335 FLEAVYKQTSVA
+335 FLEAVYKQTNVA
-347 PQHQEYLFEGHVC
+347 PQHQEYLFEGHLC
-360 VLEPSLSAQH
+360 VLEPNLSAQH
-370 ITHTTASS
+370 IAHTTASS

-390 KGLAFRDPAQDI
+390 KGLAFRDPALDI
-402 PKFFPKVDLQADY
+402 PKFVPKVDLQADY
-415 STAKSVLGAG
+415 NTAKGAMGAG
-425 YQALWLA
+425 YQALRLA

-446 YWFVETLQV
+446 HWFVEMLQA

-462 VTRMALLFLSSSLGT
+462 VTRTSLLFLSSSLG
-477 ERFSSVAGMPEMQ
+477 PESDKADDGADAVRAVQ
-490 ELKRITELRSKLRA
+490 EEEVFPRGRNGLRHGRA
-504 LAEALSRCSHNITE
+504 P
-518 TQTSLSTLSSE
+518 
-529 LMKNRDQV
+529 V
-537 LADRSI
+537 
-543 QQIQCCLDK
+543 
-552 MNLIYKQFKKSRM
+552 KQ
-565 RPGLGYN
+565 
-572 EEQIHKLD
+572 
-580 KVNFGHLAKRLLQ
+580 LQ
-593 VFQEKCVQKYQTSL
+593 
-607 VTHGKWMREVH
+607 R
-618 ETRNHLRMVSCSVA
+618 R
-632 AFNTEAQGAQEGLG
+632 GA
-646 KLLDQLSH
+646 
-654 QLLQDRTKEAQV
+654 
-666 SAPPTAPHP
+666 
-675 SPALMDLVLHMQ
+675 
-687 ELCEEMKLLAFD
+687 
-699 LQDNNRII
+699 
-707 EGAGPDAGGC
+707 
-717 PISSAYLS
+717 
-725 PGQQLG
+725 
-731 DVTSITFHCLS
+731 
-742 AGSSP
+742 AGS
-747 AGPGVPGH
+747 
-755 LCQATAWAELCVSH
+755 AT
-769 RLRYG
+769 
-774 SSVPRACVAKAGRRW
+774 
-789 GRRDVNH
+789 
-796 SRRPAHP
+796 
-803 PPWVYR
+803 
-809 PSLLREQ
+809 LL
-816 KRRPLGVPPGDW
+816 L
-828 VRRPNFSLLSS
+828 

>member
-76 TGGSRQ
+76 TGSSRQ

-93 SLLSVLESPENAF
+93 SLLSVLENPENAF

-136 IKPGNIMRLMGEE
+136 IKPGNIMRLLGEE

-165 DDDEKFVSVYGTEEY
+165 DDDEKFISVYGTEEY

-193 PQQKTFGVTVD
+193 PQQKAFGVTVD

-233 MMYRITT
+233 IMYRITT

-248 GTQRRENGPLEWSY
+248 GMQRWENGPLEWSY
-262 TLPVTCRLSTGLQS
+262 ALPITCQLSMGLQS
-276 QLVPILANILEVEQ
+276 QLVPILANVLEVEQ

-301 ETSDILQRV
+301 ETSDILQRA
-310 VVHVFSLSQAA
+310 VVHVFSLSQAV
-321 LHRVYIHAHNTVAI
+321 LHHVYIHAHNTVAI
-335 FLEAVYKQTSVA
+335 FLEAVYKQTNVA
-347 PQHQEYLFEGHVC
+347 PQHQEYLFEGHLC
-360 VLEPSLSAQH
+360 VLEPNLSAQH
-370 ITHTTASS
+370 IAHTTASS
-378 PLTLFSMASETP
+378 PLMLFSMAGETP
-390 KGLAFRDPAQDI
+390 KGLAFRDPALDI
-402 PKFFPKVDLQADY
+402 PKFVPKVDLQADY
-415 STAKSVLGAG
+415 NTAKGALGAG
-425 YQALWLA
+425 YQALRLA

-446 YWFVETLQV
+446 HWFVEMLQA

-462 VTRMALLFLSSSLGT
+462 VTRTSLLFLSSSLGP
-477 ERFSSVAGMPEMQ
+477 ERLSNMARMPEIE
-490 ELKRITELRSKLRA
+490 ELKRATELRSTLRA
-504 LAEALSRCSHNITE
+504 LAEVLSRFSHNITE
-518 TQTSLSTLSSE
+518 TQTNLSSLSSE
-529 LMKNRDQV
+529 LAKNRDQV
-537 LADRSI
+537 HEDRSI

-552 MNLIYKQFKKSRM
+552 MYLIYKQFKKSRM

-580 KVNFGHLAKRLLQ
+580 KVNFSHLAKRLLQ
-593 VFQEKCVQKYQTSL
+593 VFQEECVQKYQTSL
-607 VTHGKWMREVH
+607 VTHGNRMRLVH
-618 ETRNHLRMVSCSVA
+618 QARNHLRLVGCSVA
-632 AFNTEAQGAQEGLG
+632 ACNTEAQGVQEGLS
-646 KLLDQLSH
+646 KILDGLSH
-654 QLLQDRTKEAQV
+654 QLLQDRTKGAQA
-666 SAPPTAPHP
+666 SPPAVATYA
-675 SPALMDLVLHMQ
+675 SPALRDLGVHME

-707 EGAGPDAGGC
+707 EGLSRVQSAPD
-717 PISSAYLS
+717 
-725 PGQQLG
+725 
-731 DVTSITFHCLS
+731 V
-742 AGSSP
+742 
-747 AGPGVPGH
+747 
-755 LCQATAWAELCVSH
+755 
-769 RLRYG
+769 
-774 SSVPRACVAKAGRRW
+774 
-789 GRRDVNH
+789 
-796 SRRPAHP
+796 
-803 PPWVYR
+803 
-809 PSLLREQ
+809 
-816 KRRPLGVPPGDW
+816 
-828 VRRPNFSLLSS
+828 

>member
-1 MQSTVNYLWH
+1 MTTSPESSGGATQSHKPACPTAEMGRWPASWEQEMQSTVNYLWH

-66 NIVKLFAVEE
+66 NIIKLFAVEE
-76 TGGSRQ
+76 MGGSRQ
-82 KVLVMEYCSSG
+82 KVLVMEYCASG
-93 SLLSVLESPENAF
+93 SLMSVLEGPENAF
-106 GLPEEEFLVVLRCV
+106 GLPEDEFLVVLRCV

-136 IKPGNIMRLMGEE
+136 IKPGNIMRLVGEE

-193 PQQKTFGVTVD
+193 PQQKAFGVAVD

-233 MMYRITT
+233 IMYRITT

-248 GTQRRENGPLEWSY
+248 GTQRLENGPLEWSY
-262 TLPVTCRLSTGLQS
+262 TLPITCQLSMGLQS

-310 VVHVFSLSQAA
+310 VVHVFSLPQAVV
-321 LHRVYIHAHNTVAI
+321 HHVYIHAHNTIAI
-335 FLEAVYKQTSVA
+335 FLEAVYKQTNVA
-347 PQHQEYLFEGHVC
+347 PQHQEYLFDGHLC

-370 ITHTTASS
+370 IAHTTASN
-378 PLTLFSMASETP
+378 PLTLFSMVSETP
-390 KGLAFRDPAQDI
+390 KGLAFRDPALDI
-402 PKFFPKVDLQADY
+402 PKFVPKVDLQADY
-415 STAKSVLGAG
+415 NTAKGVLGAG
-425 YQALWLA
+425 YQALRLA
-432 RALLAGQELMLRGL
+432 QALLAGQELMLRGL
-446 YWFVETLQV
+446 HWFINMAGV
-455 TCRRTLE
+455 TE
-462 VTRMALLFLSSSLGT
+462 I
-477 ERFSSVAGMPEMQ
+477 Q
-490 ELKRITELRSKLRA
+490 ELKRAAELRSKLRT
-504 LAEALSRCSHNITE
+504 LAEVLSRCSHNITE
-518 TQTSLSTLSSE
+518 TKMTLSNLSSE

-537 LADRSI
+537 HEDRSI

-552 MNLIYKQFKKSRM
+552 MYLIYKQFKKSRM

-580 KVNFGHLAKRLLQ
+580 KVNFSHLAKRLLQ
-593 VFQEKCVQKYQTSL
+593 VFQEERVQKYQASL
-607 VTHGKWMREVH
+607 VTHGKRMRVVH
-618 ETRNHLRMVSCSVA
+618 ETRNHLRLVGCSVA
-632 AFNTEAQGAQEGLG
+632 ACNTEAQGAQESLS
-646 KLLDQLSH
+646 KILDWLSH
-654 QLLQDRTKEAQV
+654 QLLQDRTKGAQA
-666 SAPPTAPHP
+666 SPPPTAPYP
-675 SPALMDLVLHMQ
+675 SPALKDLVLHMQ
-687 ELCEEMKLLAFD
+687 ELCKEMKVLASD
-699 LQDNNRII
+699 LQDNNRVI
-707 EGAGPDAGGC
+707 EGLSRVPSAPD
-717 PISSAYLS
+717 I
-725 PGQQLG
+725 
-731 DVTSITFHCLS
+731 
-742 AGSSP
+742 
-747 AGPGVPGH
+747 
-755 LCQATAWAELCVSH
+755 
-769 RLRYG
+769 
-774 SSVPRACVAKAGRRW
+774 
-789 GRRDVNH
+789 
-796 SRRPAHP
+796 
-803 PPWVYR
+803 
-809 PSLLREQ
+809 
-816 KRRPLGVPPGDW
+816 
-828 VRRPNFSLLSS
+828 

>member
-1 MQSTVNYLWH
+1 MESPGALSSWTCRRQKAQQTLARERLCLIRGCSERGKWPASQGQEMQSTANYLWH

-49 REVQVREFEVL
+49 LEVQVREFEVL

-76 TGGSRQ
+76 TGGGRQ

-120 VAGMNHL
+120 GMNHL

-136 IKPGNIMRLMGEE
+136 IKPGNIMRLVGEE

-165 DDDEKFVSVYGTEEY
+165 DDDEKFVSLYGTEEY

-193 PQQKTFGVTVD
+193 PQQKTFGVSVD

-233 MMYRITT
+233 MMYRIIT
-240 EKPAGAIA
+240 EKPSGAIA
-248 GTQRRENGPLEWSY
+248 GTQRQENGLLEWSY
-262 TLPVTCRLSTGLQS
+262 SLPITCRLSMGLQS
-276 QLVPILANILEVEQ
+276 QLVPVLANILEVEQ

-310 VVHVFSLSQAA
+310 VVHVFSLSQAV
-321 LHRVYIHAHNTVAI
+321 LHHVYIHAHNTIAI
-335 FLEAVYKQTSVA
+335 FLDAVYEQTRVA
-347 PQHQEYLFEGHVC
+347 PQHQKFLFEGHLC

-370 ITHTTASS
+370 IAHTTASH
-378 PLTLFSMASETP
+378 PLALFSTASETP

-415 STAKSVLGAG
+415 TTAKSVLGAG

-432 RALLAGQELMLRGL
+432 QTLLAGQEFMFRGL
-446 YWFVETLQV
+446 HWEMLQA

-490 ELKRITELRSKLRA
+490 ELKRVTELRSKLRA
-504 LAEALSRCSHNITE
+504 LAEALSRCSYSITE
-518 TQTSLSTLSSE
+518 TQMSLSNLSSE
-529 LMKNRDQV
+529 LVKNRDQV
-537 LADRSI
+537 HADRSI

-580 KVNFGHLAKRLLQ
+580 KVNFSHLAKRLLK

-607 VTHGKWMREVH
+607 VTHGRWMRKVH
-618 ETRNHLRMVSCSVA
+618 ETRNHLRMVGCSVA
-632 AFNTEAQGAQEGLG
+632 AYNTEAQGAQESLS
-646 KLLDQLSH
+646 KILDWLCH
-654 QLLQDRTKEAQV
+654 QLLQDRTKDAQV
-666 SAPPTAPHP
+666 SPPPTATYP
-675 SPALMDLVLHMQ
+675 SPALTDLVLHMQ
-687 ELCEEMKLLAFD
+687 ELCKEMKLLAFD

-707 EGAGPDAGGC
+707 EGLSRPPSTPD
-717 PISSAYLS
+717 S
-725 PGQQLG
+725 
-731 DVTSITFHCLS
+731 
-742 AGSSP
+742 
-747 AGPGVPGH
+747 
-755 LCQATAWAELCVSH
+755 
-769 RLRYG
+769 
-774 SSVPRACVAKAGRRW
+774 
-789 GRRDVNH
+789 
-796 SRRPAHP
+796 
-803 PPWVYR
+803 
-809 PSLLREQ
+809 
-816 KRRPLGVPPGDW
+816 
-828 VRRPNFSLLSS
+828 

>member
-60 RKLNHQ
+60 RKLSHQ
-66 NIVKLFAVEE
+66 NIIKFFAVEE

-93 SLLSVLESPENAF
+93 SLLSALESPENAF
-106 GLPEEEFLVVLRCV
+106 GLPEDEFLVVLRCV
-120 VAGMNHL
+120 VAGVNHL

-136 IKPGNIMRLMGEE
+136 IKPGNILRLVGEE
-149 GQSIYKL
+149 GRSIYKL

-193 PQQKTFGVTVD
+193 PQQKAFGVAVD

-233 MMYRITT
+233 IMYRITT
-240 EKPAGAIA
+240 EKPTGAIA
-248 GTQRRENGPLEWSY
+248 GTQRLENGPLEWSY
-262 TLPVTCRLSTGLQS
+262 TLPITCQLSMGLQS

-310 VVHVFSLSQAA
+310 VVHVFSLPQAVV
-321 LHRVYIHAHNTVAI
+321 HHVYIHAHNTIAI
-335 FLEAVYKQTSVA
+335 FLEAVYKQTNVA
-347 PQHQEYLFEGHVC
+347 PQHQEYLFEGHLC

-370 ITHTTASS
+370 IAHTTASS
-378 PLTLFSMASETP
+378 PLTLFSMVSETP
-390 KGLAFRDPAQDI
+390 KGLAFRDPALDI

-415 STAKSVLGAG
+415 NTAKGVLGAG
-425 YQALWLA
+425 YQALRLA
-432 RALLAGQELMLRGL
+432 QALLTGQELMLRGL
-446 YWFVETLQV
+446 HWFVESLQA

-477 ERFSSVAGMPEMQ
+477 ESNVAGVPEIQ
-490 ELKRITELRSKLRA
+490 ELKRAAELRSKLRT
-504 LAEALSRCSHNITE
+504 LAEVLSRCSHNITE
-518 TQTSLSTLSSE
+518 TKMTLSNLSSE

-537 LADRSI
+537 HADRSI

-552 MNLIYKQFKKSRM
+552 MYLIYKQFKKSRM

-580 KVNFGHLAKRLLQ
+580 KVNFSHLAKRLLQ
-593 VFQEKCVQKYQTSL
+593 VFQEERVQKYQASL
-607 VTHGKWMREVH
+607 ATHGKRMRVVH
-618 ETRNHLRMVSCSVA
+618 ETRNHLRLVGCSVA
-632 AFNTEAQGAQEGLG
+632 ACNTEAQGAQESLS
-646 KLLDQLSH
+646 KILDWLSH
-654 QLLQDRTKEAQV
+654 QLLQDRTKEAQA
-666 SAPPTAPHP
+666 SPPTTAPYP
-675 SPALMDLVLHMQ
+675 SPALKDLVFHMQ
-687 ELCEEMKLLAFD
+687 ELCKEMKVLASD
-699 LQDNNRII
+699 LQDNNRVI
-707 EGAGPDAGGC
+707 EGLSRVPSAPD
-717 PISSAYLS
+717 I
-725 PGQQLG
+725 
-731 DVTSITFHCLS
+731 
-742 AGSSP
+742 
-747 AGPGVPGH
+747 
-755 LCQATAWAELCVSH
+755 
-769 RLRYG
+769 
-774 SSVPRACVAKAGRRW
+774 
-789 GRRDVNH
+789 
-796 SRRPAHP
+796 
-803 PPWVYR
+803 
-809 PSLLREQ
+809 
-816 KRRPLGVPPGDW
+816 
-828 VRRPNFSLLSS
+828 

>member
-49 REVQVREFEVL
+49 REVQVREFDVL

-76 TGGSRQ
+76 TVGPVLGQREVVLSLTHTGWKDSGHRIMETWSHACQQGGSRQ
-82 KVLVMEYCSSG
+82 KVLVMEYCSGG

-106 GLPEEEFLVVLRCV
+106 GLPEDEFLVVLRCV

-127 RENGIVHRD
+127 RENSIVHRD

-262 TLPVTCRLSTGLQS
+262 TLPITCRLSMGLQS

-310 VVHVFSLSQAA
+310 VVHVFSLSQAV
-321 LHRVYIHAHNTVAI
+321 LHHVYIHAHNTVAI

-370 ITHTTASS
+370 IAHTTASS

-446 YWFVETLQV
+446 YWFVEMLQV

-490 ELKRITELRSKLRA
+490 ELKRVTELRSKLRA
-504 LAEALSRCSHNITE
+504 LAEALSRYAHDITE
-518 TQTSLSTLSSE
+518 TQMSLSNLSSE
-529 LMKNRDQV
+529 LMKNRDQHPADSV
-537 LADRSI
+537 LFGQDEPHLQTVQEIQNEARPRLQRGADS
-543 QQIQCCLDK
+543 Q
-552 MNLIYKQFKKSRM
+552 
-565 RPGLGYN
+565 
-572 EEQIHKLD
+572 
-580 KVNFGHLAKRLLQ
+580 
-593 VFQEKCVQKYQTSL
+593 
-607 VTHGKWMREVH
+607 
-618 ETRNHLRMVSCSVA
+618 
-632 AFNTEAQGAQEGLG
+632 
-646 KLLDQLSH
+646 
-654 QLLQDRTKEAQV
+654 
-666 SAPPTAPHP
+666 
-675 SPALMDLVLHMQ
+675 
-687 ELCEEMKLLAFD
+687 
-699 LQDNNRII
+699 
-707 EGAGPDAGGC
+707 AG
-717 PISSAYLS
+717 
-725 PGQQLG
+725 
-731 DVTSITFHCLS
+731 
-742 AGSSP
+742 
-747 AGPGVPGH
+747 
-755 LCQATAWAELCVSH
+755 
-769 RLRYG
+769 
-774 SSVPRACVAKAGRRW
+774 
-789 GRRDVNH
+789 
-796 SRRPAHP
+796 
-803 PPWVYR
+803 
-809 PSLLREQ
+809 
-816 KRRPLGVPPGDW
+816 
-828 VRRPNFSLLSS
+828 